1 MFCVFSPMAV
11 HRLKYA
17 GISTNKNNTID
28 LSKAATVPFRFD
40 KAVAYDRLG
49 HETPSTMLIDL

>member
-40 KAVAYDRLG
+40 KAVACDQLE
-49 HETPSTMLIDL
+49 HETPRKMLIYL